1 MQTELNVP
9 QLVCDDNKVF
19 CFKGDVLCSLVVLV
33 SKIALFDL

>member
-9 QLVCDDNKVF
+9 QLLCDDNKVF
-19 CFKGDVLCSLVVLV
+19 CFKGDVVFV